1 MVENSVHRAS
11 HVIPQAH
18 ARSTV
23 TLHQPLAGLP
33 LALAREAGRLGER
46 GSFEPNMGAARRGG
60 GSLLVGRQT
69 PAQLPGEVLVAQA
82 GRRPHWPRLLDELL
96 FPHLRCGLRGD
107 RPHQP
112 RNALRI
118 VGRAS
123 AGPHQLAFRQ

>member
-69 PAQLPGEVLVAQA
+69 PHSCPARCWSL
-82 GRRPHWPRLLDELL
+82 RPVVGPT
-96 FPHLRCGLRGD
+96 
-107 RPHQP
+107 
-112 RNALRI
+112 
-118 VGRAS
+118 GRAYSMSFCFLISDVVS
-123 AGPHQLAFRQ
+123 AAIVPTSRETLSGL